1 MDHVGAVK
9 RSAIMA
15 AVKSSGSKPE
25 MALRRLLHRAG
36 YRYALHRA
44 DLPGKPDLVFAPRR
58 KIIFVHGCFW
68 HRHGCRY
75 TTTPKTRTR
84 FWEEKFA
91 ANVARDR
98 RVWRDLRA
106 MGWQCLVV
114 WQCQLKNIDKARRRA
129 EEFLER
135 R

>member
-9 RSAIMA
+9 RSAIMS

-25 MALRRLLHRAG
+25 MALRRLLHGAG

-44 DLPGKPDLVFAPRR
+44 DLPGTPDLVFAPRC

-75 TTTPKTRTR
+75 ATTPKTRTR
-84 FWEEKFA
+84 FWKEKFA

-98 RVWRDLRA
+98 RVRRALLA

-114 WQCQLKNIDKARRRA
+114 WQCQLKNIDKVRRRA

>member
-15 AVKSSGSKPE
+15 AVKSSDTKPE
-25 MALRRLLHRAG
+25 MALRRLLHGAG

-58 KIIFVHGCFW
+58 KVIFVHGCFW

-75 TTTPKTRTR
+75 TTTPKTRPR
-84 FWEEKFA
+84 FWVEKFA
-91 ANVARDR
+91 ANVVRDR
-98 RVWRDLRA
+98 RVRRALRA

-114 WQCQLKNIDKARRRA
+114 WQCQLKNIDKVLRRA
-129 EEFLER
+129 EKFLER

>member
-1 MDHVGAVK
+1 MDHVGAVE

-68 HRHGCRY
+68 HRHCCRY
-75 TTTPKTRTR
+75 TTTPKTQTR

-98 RVWRDLRA
+98 RVQRALRA

-114 WQCQLKNIDKARRRA
+114 WQCQLKNIDKVRRRA